1 VKRLVVLSAFLLLVA
16 ACGGTTKDTTEP
28 GANPGDSGVSSSV
41 PADGEP
47 LTLADFIPGFN
58 PDQFSDTDFRA
69 QELKIQEQVAAC
81 VATEG
86 FEYVPFVQSDI
97 GGGFSI
103 EDFGGLE
110 YAQKFGLGISTFLL
124 QEEGQFQTEED
135 FKNQDPN
142 QPIIDAMT
150 EGERDEYFRL
160 LYGGEP
166 QIIVDTPQSEIEAM
180 SPEERDQFF
189 SEAYDNWKPE
199 GCFYQAQTDVFNQGA
214 AEAFYEE
221 FGDRLSTIFT
231 RIESDPR
238 IVEANKQWTVCM
250 TEKGQAFEDP
260 QAMYEYFSSKVNE
273 VMGWSINTGSVREEE
288 SVSGT
293 TVVVVE
299 SEGGVSGE
307 QYDKEAL
314 QAIMDEEID
323 AAVANVECSQ
333 DMQKTFEAVYKDLE
347 QQFVSEN
354 LADLQRFKDENS

>member
-1 VKRLVVLSAFLLLVA
+1 MKRLAVVSAFLVVVA
-16 ACGGTTKDTTEP
+16 ACGGTTKDTTDP
-28 GANPGDSGVSSSV
+28 GTGSDGTTTTSSA
-41 PADGEP
+41 PADVGS
-47 LTLADFIPGFN
+47 LTMADFIPGFD
-58 PDQFSDTDFRA
+58 PDLFNETDYRA
-69 QELKIQEQVAAC
+69 QELKIQES
-81 VATEG
+81 VATCMAAEG
-86 FEYVPFVQSDI
+86 FEYIPFVQSDI
-97 GGGFSI
+97 GGGLSR

-110 YAQKFGLGISTFLL
+110 YAKEYGLGISTYIL
-124 QEEGQFQTEED
+124 QEQGRGQTEED

-189 SEAYDNWKPE
+189 SEAYDNWEPE
-199 GCFYQAQTDVFNQGA
+199 GCFYEAQTDVFNQGA

-221 FGDRLSTIFT
+221 FGDRLSTIFM

-260 QAMYEYFSSKVNE
+260 QAMYEYFDTKVNE
-273 VMGWSINTGSVREEE
+273 VMGWSIGRELESEE
-288 SVSGT
+288 GSVSGT
-293 TVVVVE
+293 TMVVFD
-299 SEGGVSGE
+299 SEGGLSGE

-323 AAVANVECSQ
+323 AAVANVEC
-333 DMQKTFEAVYKDLE
+333 
-347 QQFVSEN
+347 
-354 LADLQRFKDENS
+354 